1 MRSQTEIVPYL
12 GVVSIAGL
20 ALAAVVLLIGA
31 YLTPLWIN
39 RRHAMVLSREGD
51 RFSAG
56 VRVVEATQGGNPAV
70 MPSRVLTVEGPKT
83 QPLLAS
89 RPEEKK
95 AVMGNSQ
102 APRRPQ
108 RASQSA
114 QRKLNAV
121 QMRELAALKAK
132 RAARLSAEAATARR
146 RLVTTLIALAVFIV
160 VVGVGAA
167 GLISWWW
174 LLIPGFFLGGSLVTS
189 RLAGIDSERKNQEER
204 ARFAA
209 LRAAVPEEPVASPK
223 EARKIRD
230 MLAESVEASGT
241 TEAPATAK
249 AEPVATVS
257 ETPQTQSETGEEH
270 EATENS
276 WEVKPLPVPSHQ
288 RKSIIKGREVHTDT
302 DIAGVPRVA
311 EAPGRPIAATKVGGE
326 SGAQTATNKATFN
339 FDLDA
344 VLDARR
350 A

>member
-56 VRVVEATQGGNPAV
+56 VRVVDATQGGSPAAV
-70 MPSRVLTVEGPKT
+70 PSRVLTVEGPKT

-132 RAARLSAEAATARR
+132 RAGRLSAEAAAARR
-146 RLVTTLIALAVFIV
+146 RLVTTLIALAAFIV

-167 GLISWWW
+167 GLVSWWW

-189 RLAGIDSERKNQEER
+189 RLAGIESERKGQEER

-257 ETPQTQSETGEEH
+257 EAPQTQSEAEEH
-270 EATENS
+270 EAAESS

-288 RKSIIKGREVHTDT
+288 RKSVIKGREVHTDT

-326 SGAQTATNKATFN
+326 SGVQTAANTATFN